1 MLAKK
6 AEPFYRGINK
16 TTSIWSLIFVGFV
29 LIFNLFSLSQSN
41 AVFYYG
47 SGDSASA
54 RNMENHG
61 GPLVAEG
68 DSSFASG
75 LAVSPSNITDN
86 EKMFMDQESAFAI
99 AASNPI
105 ADAGL
110 VQSELRRYRVRRGDT
125 IAKIAT
131 KFDISEDT
139 IKLANGGIKTVRA
152 GKTLII
158 LPVSG
163 VIYNVKEGDV
173 IEAIANNYNTDP
185 NAIKRQNPEY
195 QKILAAGSGILI
207 IPSTEVMADN
217 AANQAASKLPEIKN
231 FFTLPLAGL
240 NFGELHNVNAVDI
253 GNKCGVPVKASAAG
267 TVIEDSA
274 LKSDG
279 SSGWNDGYGLF
290 VLLEHTNGVRTRY
303 AHLNKI
309 FVKVGDVV
317 NQGDQIGLV
326 GNTGNAEGPTGC
338 HLHFEVLG
346 AKNPFATK

>member
-1 MLAKK
+1 M
-6 AEPFYRGINK
+6 
-16 TTSIWSLIFVGFV
+16 
-29 LIFNLFSLSQSN
+29 LIFNLFSLSHSN

-47 SGDSASA
+47 PGDGASA
-54 RNMENHG
+54 RNMENQG
-61 GPLVAEG
+61 GPLVVEN
-68 DSSFASG
+68 DSSLTSG
-75 LAVSPSNITDN
+75 LNVSPSYSIDN
-86 EKMFMDQESAFAI
+86 ERMVMDQEGAFTI
-99 AASNPI
+99 APSNPV
-105 ADAGL
+105 ADAGS
-110 VQSELRRYRVRRGDT
+110 VQTELKQYKARRGDT
-125 IAKIAT
+125 IAKIAA

-152 GKTLII
+152 GKILTI

-163 VIYNVKEGDV
+163 VIYNVQEGDV
-173 IEAIANNYNTDP
+173 IEAIANKYNTDP
-185 NAIKRQNPEY
+185 NAIKRQNPDY
-195 QKILAAGSGILI
+195 QKILATGNGILI
-207 IPSTEVMADN
+207 IPSTTATADA
-217 AANQAASKLPEIKN
+217 AANQSASKLPEIKN

-240 NFGELHNVNAVDI
+240 NFGEPHTVNAIDI

-279 SSGWNDGYGLF
+279 SAGWNDGYGLF

>member
-1 MLAKK
+1 MLTKK
-6 AEPFYRGINK
+6 AEPFYRGINR
-16 TTSIWSLIFVGFV
+16 TTSIWSLIFIGFA
-29 LIFNLFSLSQSN
+29 LIFNIFSLSHSN

-47 SGDSASA
+47 PGDTATV
-54 RNMENHG
+54 RNMENQG
-61 GPLVAEG
+61 GPLVVED
-68 DSSFASG
+68 DSSLQSG
-75 LAVSPSNITDN
+75 LSVSSSYAPDN
-86 EKMFMDQESAFAI
+86 EYMMMDQESAFAT
-99 AASNPI
+99 ASSNPI
-105 ADAGL
+105 ANAGST
-110 VQSELRRYRVRRGDT
+110 QTELKQYKVRRGDT
-125 IAKIAT
+125 IAKIAA

-152 GKTLII
+152 GKVLTI

-163 VIYNVKEGDV
+163 VLYNIKEGDV
-173 IEAIANNYNTDP
+173 VEAIANKYNTDP
-185 NAIKRQNPEY
+185 NAIKRQNPDY
-195 QKILAAGSGILI
+195 QKILAAGTGVLI
-207 IPSTEVMADN
+207 IPSTTQVAGT
-217 AANQAASKLPEIKN
+217 ASNQTTNTLPEIKN

-290 VLLEHTNGVRTRY
+290 ILLEHTNGVRTRY

>member
-1 MLAKK
+1 M
-6 AEPFYRGINK
+6 
-16 TTSIWSLIFVGFV
+16 
-29 LIFNLFSLSQSN
+29 LIFNLFSLSHSN

-47 SGDSASA
+47 PGDGASA
-54 RNMENHG
+54 RNMENQG
-61 GPLVAEG
+61 GPLVVEN
-68 DSSFASG
+68 DSSLTSG
-75 LAVSPSNITDN
+75 LNVSPSYSIDN
-86 EKMFMDQESAFAI
+86 ERMVMDQEGAFTI
-99 AASNPI
+99 APSNPV
-105 ADAGL
+105 ADAGSA
-110 VQSELRRYRVRRGDT
+110 QTELKQYKVKRGDT
-125 IAKIAT
+125 IAKIAA

-139 IKLANGGIKTVRA
+139 IKLANGGIKTARA
-152 GKTLII
+152 GKTLTI

-163 VIYNVKEGDV
+163 VIYNVQEGDV
-173 IEAIANNYNTDP
+173 IEAIANKYNADP
-185 NAIKRQNPEY
+185 NAIKRQNPNY
-195 QKILAAGSGILI
+195 QKILAAGNGILI
-207 IPSTEVMADN
+207 IPSTTATADA
-217 AANQAASKLPEIKN
+217 AANQTANKLPEIKN

-240 NFGELHNVNAVDI
+240 NFGELHNVNAIDI

-279 SSGWNDGYGLF
+279 SAGWNDGYGLF
-290 VLLEHTNGVRTRY
+290 VLLEHANGVRTRY